1 MFDLFNS
8 DTLDRIIQAARENGD
23 RCILSAI
30 NNGKCTETYVDDRG
44 NILLEYI
51 YTWDRARRILT
62 ISQNGSSGK
71 ISQYYISEDAEQKA
85 RELYY
90 GD

>member
-8 DTLDRIIQAARENGD
+8 DTLDRIIQRAREQGD

-30 NNGKCTETYVDDRG
+30 DNGKCTEIYTDDSG
-44 NILLEYI
+44 NILLKYI
-51 YTWDRARRILT
+51 YTWDSTRRILT
-62 ISQNGSSGK
+62 ISRNGSSGE
-71 ISQYYISEDAEQKA
+71 INQYYISEDVEQKA